1 MGGEAGTG
9 VIALHKV
16 LGELGSFGLEKRQL
30 QEDATASCPCLQGGH
45 QEDEA
50 RFLKVEP
57 GGRTGD
63 HGCKTKRGSEQIIQ
77 DKEDG
82 QALERVVS
90 GAFQDLAGKVL
101 SHLVKSHRC
110 P

>member
-63 HGCKTKRGSEQIIQ
+63 HGCKTKRGSEQIYKI
-77 DKEDG
+77 KRTVRHWNG
-82 QALERVVS
+82 LSLEL
-90 GAFQDLAGKVL
+90 FKTWLA
-101 SHLVKSHRC
+101 KS
-110 P
+110 